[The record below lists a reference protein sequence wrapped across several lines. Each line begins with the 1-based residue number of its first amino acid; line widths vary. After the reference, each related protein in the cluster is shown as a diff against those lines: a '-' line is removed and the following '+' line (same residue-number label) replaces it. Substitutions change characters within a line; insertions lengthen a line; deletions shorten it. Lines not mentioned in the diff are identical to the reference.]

1 MDEKMF
7 PAGSMKASLLQRIHA
22 EGRMER
28 ARGWAIWGGG
38 WGAIPGFVN
47 SDTRPA
53 DAEQQM
59 MNATRD
65 LRVSV

>member
-7 PAGSMKASLLQRIHA
+7 PAGSMKASLLQRIYA
-22 EGRMER
+22 EARVER
-28 ARGWAIWGGG
+28 LRGWVAWRSWGE
-38 WGAIPGFVN
+38 IPAFVN

>member
-22 EGRMER
+22 EARLER
-28 ARGWAIWGGG
+28 RWGWTIWGGS
-38 WGAIPGFVN
+38 WGSSPGFGN
-47 SDTRPA
+47 SLTRPA